1 MILSYRPGGEPMKR
15 RRVAVTIS
23 LPPEIARDYEKI
35 ADQEAKNKSQLF
47 RDMFSLYREKVLERE
62 FFDLQRYGAKRAR
75 EKGILTEK
83 EVERIVF
90 EGR

>member
-1 MILSYRPGGEPMKR
+1 MKT

-23 LPPEIARDYEKI
+23 LPPEIAKDYERM

-47 RDMFSLYREKVLERE
+47 RDMFLLYREKTLERE
-62 FFDLQRYGAKRAR
+62 FFDLQRYGAKMAS

-83 EVERIVF
+83 DVERIVF

>member
-1 MILSYRPGGEPMKR
+1 MKR

-23 LPPEIARDYEKI
+23 LPPDIAKDYEKI
-35 ADQEAKNKSQLF
+35 AEQEAKNKSQLF
-47 RDMFSLYREKVLERE
+47 RDMFSLYREKTLERE
-62 FFDLQRYGAKRAR
+62 FYDLQRYGASRAR

-83 EVERIVF
+83 DVERIVF

>member
-1 MILSYRPGGEPMKR
+1 MKR
-15 RRVAVTIS
+15 TRIAVTIS
-23 LPPEIARDYEKI
+23 LPPEIAKDYERI

-47 RDMFSLYREKVLERE
+47 RDMFSLYREKALERE
-62 FFDLQRYGAKRAR
+62 FSDLQRYGAKRAR

-83 EVERIVF
+83 DVERIVF

>member
-1 MILSYRPGGEPMKR
+1 MKR

-23 LPPEIARDYEKI
+23 LPPEIAKDYEKI
-35 ADQEAKNKSQLF
+35 AEQEAKNKSQLF
-47 RDMFSLYREKVLERE
+47 RDMFSLYKEKSLEQE
-62 FFDLQRYGAKRAR
+62 FFDLQRYGARRAR

-83 EVERIVF
+83 DVERIVF

>member
-1 MILSYRPGGEPMKR
+1 MKR

-23 LPPEIARDYEKI
+23 LPPEIAKDYEKI

-47 RDMFSLYREKVLERE
+47 RDMFSLYREKALERE
-62 FFDLQRYGAKRAR
+62 FFDLQGYGAKRAR
-75 EKGILTEK
+75 EKAILTEK
-83 EVERIVF
+83 DVERIVF

>member
-1 MILSYRPGGEPMKR
+1 LGWGISLPRLR
-15 RRVAVTIS
+15 AVTIS

-47 RDMFSLYREKVLERE
+47 RDMFLLYREKALERQ

-83 EVERIVF
+83 DVEKIVF